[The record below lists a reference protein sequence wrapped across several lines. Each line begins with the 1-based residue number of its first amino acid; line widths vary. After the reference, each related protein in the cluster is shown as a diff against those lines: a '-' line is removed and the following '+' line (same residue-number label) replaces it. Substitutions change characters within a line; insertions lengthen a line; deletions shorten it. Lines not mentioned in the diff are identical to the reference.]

1 MRSRARMR
9 WLGLALVAVVLSGCA
24 TSASAVEK
32 WGPFKGKVVDVE
44 TGQPIAGAVVLAI
57 WIELV
62 DALIQTNTRF
72 YDARE
77 AVTGP
82 DGLFEIPRLKPPFFT
97 FRIPEPEFK
106 VFAPGHAEHRWV
118 VTPPTGQALVD
129 PTVIEM
135 RPLRTRQE
143 LLQSILRGHLVTQNH
158 SLGALRILRLQAQ
171 SSPLLINSSCKQ
183 TSLVRGN

>member
-1 MRSRARMR
+1 MHSRARMR
-9 WLGLALVAVVLSGCA
+9 WLGLALVAVVVSGCA

-44 TGQPIAGAVVLAI
+44 TGQPIVGAVVLAI

-82 DGLFEIPRLKPPFFT
+82 DGLLEIPRLKPPFFT

-106 VFAPGHAEHRWV
+106 ILAPGYAEHRWV

-135 RPLRTRQE
+135 QRLRTRQE
-143 LLQSILRGHLVTQNH
+143 LLEKSRGYPSYVPEERMPEFIRAINVERGM
-158 SLGALRILRLQAQ
+158 LGLKPIGKTGVP
-171 SSPLLINSSCKQ
+171 SK
-183 TSLVRGN
+183 

>member
-1 MRSRARMR
+1 MHSRARMR
-9 WLGLALVAVVLSGCA
+9 WLGLALVAVVVSGCA

-44 TGQPIAGAVVLAI
+44 TGQPIVGAVVLAI

-106 VFAPGHAEHRWV
+106 IFAPGYAEHRWV
-118 VTPPTGQALVD
+118 VTPLTGQALVD
-129 PTVIEM
+129 STVIEM
-135 RPLRTRQE
+135 RPLKTRE
-143 LLQSILRGHLVTQNH
+143 ERLE
-158 SLGALRILRLQAQ
+158 ALRRADSVSVPPDKRCLLTRAVNKERRRLG
-171 SSPLLINSSCKQ
+171 LQ
-183 TSLVRGN
+183 TEYPECPQ